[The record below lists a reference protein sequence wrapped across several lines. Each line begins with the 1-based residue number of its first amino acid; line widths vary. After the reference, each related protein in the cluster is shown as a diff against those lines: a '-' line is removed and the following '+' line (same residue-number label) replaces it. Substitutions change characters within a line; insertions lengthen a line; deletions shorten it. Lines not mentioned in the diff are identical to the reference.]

1 MIVSIEWLNDFVE
14 IKESP
19 NELCDLLSN
28 IGLEAETTQ
37 FTNKLPGVIVS
48 KIESVKKH
56 SNADKL
62 KVCMVN
68 DGKNTHQVVCGAPN
82 VSSGQ
87 IIAYATIGSI
97 LPGNIKI
104 KKVNI
109 RGVESSGMICS
120 ENELKISDDHEGIM
134 VLPNNLKLGKEFSSS
149 FGYKFLSIELDITPN
164 RADAFSHFGVARDIA
179 CVTGRKLKML
189 PQKKFTILKKFKI
202 PISSESIDDCPRYI
216 GGILKNVKIG
226 PSPDWI
232 VERLKAAGQRSIN
245 NVVDISNYVL
255 LETGHPTHI
264 FDYKKINNKNIIIR
278 RARKNE
284 HIETLD
290 GQKYELNQDHLLITD
305 DNTPLALAGIMGG
318 NNSSVTDDTSEVF
331 VESAYF
337 NPITIRKSSKSLS
350 LSTEASKRFERGA
363 NPNICLDAFSR
374 VVFLLNEIAGGKLTS
389 EIIDYYPRQIKELVV
404 TLRPEKINSI
414 LGIKIENDKIE
425 KILNGLEI
433 SFNFKNNLYECT
445 VPTFRPDIS
454 REIDLI
460 EEIARIYGLNSIPSE
475 INIGGFYQYGDPDP
489 EHYLDV
495 LRSSLCGL
503 GFHQLYLNSLGNKTV
518 SELTD
523 IDSIEVLNP
532 LNIEMSNLRTS
543 LLPGLL
549 KACDYNI
556 KNGSNNLRI
565 FEIGQIHHF
574 DQSKKVKFKENKYFA
589 ALLNGNQKN
598 KTVHNNEKKEDFYTL
613 KGVIESI
620 FETKF
625 NMNLKFKKK
634 SHSAFEYCHEIIING
649 KSIGA
654 LGKISNNW
662 IETIDLDLTTCFG
675 FEINLDP
682 IEAMITNKKSFK
694 QINTYPTIQRDLN
707 LVMPDNLEV
716 GKIIEL
722 ISKVGK
728 NLILKAMPVN
738 IFYDPKIFGKDNKSV
753 TFSIVFQ
760 HRSKTL
766 EDKDVNSI
774 IDEIINIADQNF
786 NAKLRV

>member
-179 CVTGRKLKML
+179 CVTGRKLKTP
-189 PQKKFTILKKFKI
+189 PQNKFTILKNFKI

-216 GGILKNVKIG
+216 GGILKNIKIG

-598 KTVHNNEKKEDFYTL
+598 KTVHSNEKKEDFYTL

-625 NMNLKFKKK
+625 NMNLKFKKN
-634 SHSAFEYCHEIIING
+634 SHSGFEYSHEIIING

-662 IETIDLDLTTCFG
+662 IETIGLDLTTCFG

-682 IEAMITNKKSFK
+682 LEQMITSKKSFK

-738 IFYDPKIFGKDNKSV
+738 IFYDPKTFGKDNKSV